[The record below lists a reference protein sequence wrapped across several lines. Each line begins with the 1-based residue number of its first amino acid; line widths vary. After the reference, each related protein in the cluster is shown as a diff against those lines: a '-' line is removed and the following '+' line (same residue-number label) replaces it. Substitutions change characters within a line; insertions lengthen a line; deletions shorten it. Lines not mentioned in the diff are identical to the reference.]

1 MSEGTEIKV
10 KKELDDHDV
19 LPDSGQEHEVLH
31 KSGDFFYDDVEG
43 LENQKPDKFLF
54 LILFATFSLIAYSLI
69 NLFLLKNY
77 DFITE
82 INCDPTSEHCF
93 YRACDMD
100 ENECY
105 PNNLSY
111 YKVQTIKAKY
121 FKYCENEDCTVAC
134 NEGLIQC
141 VETLCGEEE
150 GDRCVNPENY
160 VPLPTKEADQ
170 EILPEE
176 IIAPVEIPAEE

>member
-1 MSEGTEIKV
+1 MIEEEEIKV
-10 KKELDDHDV
+10 KKELDDHNV
-19 LPDSGQEHEVLH
+19 LPESGQEHEVLN

-43 LENQKPDKFLF
+43 LDNQKPDKFLF
-54 LILFATFSLIAYSLI
+54 LLLFATFSLIAYSLI

-77 DFITE
+77 DLITE
-82 INCDPTSEHCF
+82 INCDPNSEHCF
-93 YRACDMD
+93 YRPCDVD

-111 YKVQTIKAKY
+111 YRIQTIKSRD

-134 NEGLIQC
+134 NEGLIKC
-141 VETLCGEEE
+141 VETLCSEEV
-150 GDRCVNPENY
+150 GDICVNSENY
-160 VPLPTKEADQ
+160 LPLLTKETDQ

-176 IIAPVEIPAEE
+176 TIAPVEIPAEE